1 MDGQKCI
8 ISFIR
13 LIFNQMWLRAQIK
26 NFGQERS
33 TRGGDECSLSTLTE
47 ETKFLNLSVIQKDKN
62 NGLQY

>member
-1 MDGQKCI
+1 
-8 ISFIR
+8 
-13 LIFNQMWLRAQIK
+13 MWLRAQIK

-33 TRGGDECSLSTLTE
+33 TRGGDECSLRTLTE